1 MSESVHIRVRKRE
14 DIAGRVIIAG
24 DPARI
29 NLLKE
34 FLEEPRLV
42 SNVRSYYVYTG
53 FYKGVPIT
61 LAVHGVG
68 SGSAALIIE
77 ELIMLGA
84 KAIIRLGTCGAMIK
98 ELDVGDVVI
107 PSGASYYS
115 GGIFYQYLGEPVSQV
130 AVPDFQLFEN
140 LIKEISSS
148 RIKYLVAPIVSCD
161 AFYTE
166 EGFISKWV
174 KRGAV
179 AVDMETAILYVLGL
193 LKRVKT
199 ASVLI
204 VSNSLV
210 KPTKFLLAEELEMF
224 VKQVAS
230 SVLEALVKTPTNVN
244 TADPQEF

>member
-1 MSESVHIRVRKRE
+1 MSETVHIRVHRRE
-14 DIAGRVIIAG
+14 DIAERVIIAG

-34 FLEEPRLV
+34 FLEMPRLV
-42 SNVRSYYVYTG
+42 SSVRNYYVYTG
-53 FYKGVPIT
+53 FFKGEPIT

-68 SGSAALIIE
+68 SGSAALVIE

-84 KAIIRLGTCGAMIK
+84 RVLVRLGTCGAMIN

-115 GGIFYQYLGEPVSQV
+115 GGIFYQYLGEPVSQA

-140 LIKEISSS
+140 IIKEIRSSG
-148 RIKYLVAPIVSCD
+148 IKYLIAPIVSCD

-174 KRGAV
+174 KRGVV

-193 LKRVKT
+193 LRNVRT

-204 VSNSLV
+204 VSNSLI
-210 KPTKFLLAEELEMF
+210 KPTRFFLADELEKF

-230 SVLEALVKTPTNVN
+230 SVLEALIKTPTNVKR
-244 TADPQEF
+244 A

>member
-1 MSESVHIRVRKRE
+1 MSETIHVRVRKKE
-14 DIAGRVIIAG
+14 DIAERVIIAG
-24 DPARI
+24 DPARV
-29 NLLKE
+29 NLLRE

-42 SNVRSYYVYTG
+42 SSIRGYYVYTG
-53 FYKGVPIT
+53 SYKGVPIT

-84 KAIIRLGTCGAMIK
+84 KSIVRLGTCGAMIK

-115 GGIFYQYLGEPVSQV
+115 GGIFYQYLGEPISQA
-130 AVPDFQLFEN
+130 AVPDFQLFEY
-140 LIKEISSS
+140 IVKEISSS
-148 RIKYLVAPIVSCD
+148 HIRYLVAPIVSCD

-166 EGFISKWV
+166 EGFIDKWV

-179 AVDMETAILYVLGL
+179 AVDMETAVLYVLGL
-193 LKRVKT
+193 LRGVKT

-210 KPTKFLLAEELEMF
+210 KPTKFLLAEELESF
-224 VKQVAS
+224 VRRVAS
-230 SVLEALVKTPTNVN
+230 SILEALVKTPTN
-244 TADPQEF
+244 TKHR

>member
-1 MSESVHIRVRKRE
+1 MNETVHIRVRKKE
-14 DIAGRVIIAG
+14 DIAERIVIAG
-24 DPARI
+24 DPARV

-42 SNVRSYYVYTG
+42 SNVRGYYVYTG
-53 FYKGVPIT
+53 SYKGVPVT
-61 LAVHGVG
+61 LAVHGIG
-68 SGSAALIIE
+68 SGSAALVIE

-84 KAIIRLGTCGAMIK
+84 RVIVRLGTCGAMIK

-115 GGIFYQYLGEPVSQV
+115 GGIFHQYLGEPVSQA
-130 AVPDFQLFEN
+130 AVPDFQLFDN
-140 LIKEISSS
+140 IVREIRSS

-166 EGFISKWV
+166 EGFIDKWV
-174 KRGAV
+174 RRGMV

-193 LKRVKT
+193 LKNIKT

-210 KPTKFLLAEELEMF
+210 KPTKFFLADELESF
-224 VKQVAS
+224 VKRVAN
-230 SVLEALVKTPTNVN
+230 SVLEALIKTPTSTVRY
-244 TADPQEF
+244 

>member
-1 MSESVHIRVRKRE
+1 MSETVHIRVHRKE
-14 DIAGRVIIAG
+14 DVAERVIIAG
-24 DPARI
+24 DPARV

-42 SNVRSYYVYTG
+42 SSVRSYYVYTG
-53 FYKGVPIT
+53 FYKGVPVTI
-61 LAVHGVG
+61 AVHGIG
-68 SGSAALIIE
+68 SGSAALVIE

-84 KAIIRLGTCGAMIK
+84 RVIVRLGTCGAMIK

-130 AVPDFQLFEN
+130 AVPDFQLFMN
-140 LIKEISSS
+140 LVEEIHSSG
-148 RIKYLVAPIVSCD
+148 IKYLVAPIVSCD

-193 LKRVKT
+193 LRSVKT
-199 ASVLI
+199 ASVLL

-210 KPTKFLLAEELEMF
+210 KPTKFLLADELESF
-224 VKQVAS
+224 VKRVATG
-230 SVLEALVKTPTNVN
+230 VLEALTKTSVSTKQ
-244 TADPQEF
+244 A

>member
-1 MSESVHIRVRKRE
+1 MSETVHIRVSKKE
-14 DIAGRVIIAG
+14 DIAERVIIAG

-29 NLLKE
+29 DLLRE

-42 SNVRSYYVYTG
+42 SSVRGYHVYTG
-53 FYKGVPIT
+53 SYKSVPVT
-61 LAVHGVG
+61 LAVHGIG
-68 SGSAALIIE
+68 SGSAALAIE

-84 KAIIRLGTCGAMIK
+84 KVLVRLGTCGAMIK
-98 ELDVGDVVI
+98 ELDVGDVVM
-107 PSGASYYS
+107 PAGASYYS
-115 GGIFYQYLGEPVSQV
+115 GGIFYQYLGELVSQ
-130 AVPDFQLFEN
+130 AAIPDFQLFKN
-140 LIKEISSS
+140 LVEEIHSSG
-148 RIKYLVAPIVSCD
+148 IKYLVAPIVSCD

-193 LKRVKT
+193 LRNVKT

-210 KPTKFLLAEELEMF
+210 KPSRFLLADELKSF
-224 VKQVAS
+224 VKRVAV
-230 SVLEALVKTPTNVN
+230 SVLEALIKTP
-244 TADPQEF
+244 ADMKQLNR